1 MKLTPVQKEVV
12 ELLRNANNIIIY
24 IAIPVKMSGH
34 AVANREGQIIK
45 RIQYRT
51 FKSLLENK
59 VIEGRNQNQYFILSP
74 NFK

>member
-24 IAIPVKMSGH
+24 IAIPIKMSGH
-34 AVANREGQIIK
+34 AVSNREGQIIK

-51 FKSLLENK
+51 FKALLENK

>member
-1 MKLTPVQKEVV
+1 
-12 ELLRNANNIIIY
+12 
-24 IAIPVKMSGH
+24 MSGH
-34 AVANREGQIIK
+34 AVSNREGQIIK

-51 FKSLLENK
+51 FKALLENK